1 MDEKL
6 KKERE
11 ELQNALQSVKIGNS
25 EAALSVLKN
34 QKDADQMKKE
44 KKFEEKRKKYHRE
57 IDELKK
63 QLTLKD
69 EQLKKSVETAKSSSD
84 NAEDKRKIEK
94 KFQEDQEKLRREMT
108 EQMEKMKTDYE
119 GKIVDYEARLEK
131 ALADKV
137 EKMLVL
143 REEVEQEYA
152 DRMDELRNM
161 YKEEMSNQVG
171 LEKTKT
177 RPTVDMVKLWHDL
190 HRLCA
195 QDAIMIPNKAWW
207 VAHVILCS
215 VSPWSKSFFFS
226 FLGDFYS
233 TWDRG

>member
-63 QLTLKD
+63 QLSQKD
-69 EQLKKSVETAKSSSD
+69 EQLKKTAETAKSNSD
-84 NAEDKRKIEK
+84 NIEEKRKIEK
-94 KFQEDQEKLRREMT
+94 KFQEDQEKLRKEMT
-108 EQMEKMKTDYE
+108 EQMEKMRTEYD

-152 DRMDELRNM
+152 DRMDELRDM
-161 YKEEMSNQVG
+161 YKEEMSNQVS
-171 LEKTKT
+171 LDNHFKYVIVRVYYVFIPRLRWQRET
-177 RPTVDMVKLWHDL
+177 RSAC
-190 HRLCA
+190 R
-195 QDAIMIPNKAWW
+195 AWRTR
-207 VAHVILCS
+207 CRTPS
-215 VSPWSKSFFFS
+215 RSR
-226 FLGDFYS
+226 
-233 TWDRG
+233 DRSLMRSRSSMMRRPPR

>member
-1 MDEKL
+1 MNVLSECSYIFQLRKDMDEKL

-11 ELQNALQSVKIGNS
+11 ELQTALQSVKVGNS

-44 KKFEEKRKKYHRE
+44 KKWEEKRKKYHRE
-57 IDELKK
+57 IDDLKK
-63 QLTLKD
+63 QLTQRD
-69 EQLKKSVETAKSSSD
+69 DQLKKTAETSRSNSD
-84 NAEDKRKIEK
+84 SAEERRRMEKR
-94 KFQEDQEKLRREMT
+94 FQEEKDKLRKEL
-108 EQMEKMKTDYE
+108 QGDMERVRGEYDTR
-119 GKIVDYEARLEK
+119 ILDYEARLEK

-171 LEKTKT
+171 
-177 RPTVDMVKLWHDL
+177 
-190 HRLCA
+190 
-195 QDAIMIPNKAWW
+195 
-207 VAHVILCS
+207 
-215 VSPWSKSFFFS
+215 F
-226 FLGDFYS
+226 
-233 TWDRG
+233 

>member
-63 QLTLKD
+63 QLTQKD
-69 EQLKKSVETAKSSSD
+69 EQLKKSAETAKSSSD

-94 KFQEDQEKLRREMT
+94 KFQEDQDKLRKEMT
-108 EQMEKMKTDYE
+108 EQMEKMRTEYD
-119 GKIVDYEARLEK
+119 GRIVDYEARLEK

-171 LEKTKT
+171 LENEIIDHILINNIHCD
-177 RPTVDMVKLWHDL
+177 P
-190 HRLCA
+190 RL
-195 QDAIMIPNKAWW
+195 
-207 VAHVILCS
+207 
-215 VSPWSKSFFFS
+215 
-226 FLGDFYS
+226 
-233 TWDRG
+233 R